1 MLIYFGNGHRRK
13 VVDLLIYM
21 ILVLLA
27 TPFLTRG
34 SVATKFRKNEAES
47 CLKFSESCLLSCELR
62 LRVAYISEISR
73 GPNMSTKKIGIFFS
87 DFSDGEQNLCF

>member
-1 MLIYFGNGHRRK
+1 MFLIKKRVHSFF
-13 VVDLLIYM
+13 LLVI
-21 ILVLLA
+21 
-27 TPFLTRG
+27 PFLTRG

-73 GPNMSTKKIGIFFS
+73 GPNMSKTFGIFFS